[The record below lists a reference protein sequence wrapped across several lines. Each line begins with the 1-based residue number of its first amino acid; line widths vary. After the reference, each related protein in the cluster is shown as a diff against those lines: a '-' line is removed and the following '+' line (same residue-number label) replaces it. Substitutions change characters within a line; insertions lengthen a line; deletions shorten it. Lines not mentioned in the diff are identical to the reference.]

1 MGLSGFFGMLPSG
14 REFTVINEN
23 PDLGIKRRFS
33 VEGLD
38 GMRLFFGILGVDGE
52 MFKDYVEGGR

>member
-1 MGLSGFFGMLPSG
+1 MLPSG